1 MFVEREVFGHRFVGI
16 ESEAVQ
22 AIVSGH
28 NFSKVH
34 EFASPARPLS
44 RRMHRDVFDQQ
55 DSFRRGDQRDQ
66 TLDGLPDNP
75 DLSILYCLR
84 IVSFHRCGRFV
95 HAAQV
100 LLVRGGHHFLDL
112 GQFLWLRQPRAIMV
126 HRRSLSS
133 PPRRLKRRCLT
144 VPAIRGM
151 LASVD
156 SSEECDRQGARPL
169 AQERS
174 RLFDQQAEAYDRF
187 RPTYP
192 EAVIDELLGP
202 RPAGLDV
209 LDVGCG
215 TGIASRQMAQRGAKV
230 LGVELAPR
238 MAEIARGHGIDVEIA
253 AFEGWDAA
261 GRTFDRVT
269 SAQAWH
275 WLDLPIATAKAASVL
290 RPGGKLGLIWN
301 AGCQPDDLADALEVV
316 YATVVPRG
324 RHRLFRGYAA
334 NRSSDVKTGLGSEIE
349 AVSAVPDLGAPTEEW
364 FPWTRA
370 YRRDE
375 WLDQLVSRSDH
386 AALDPAVRDRL
397 FEAIGAAID
406 DQGGSFVMNFE
417 TVLITATRLR

>member
-1 MFVEREVFGHRFVGI
+1 
-16 ESEAVQ
+16 
-22 AIVSGH
+22 
-28 NFSKVH
+28 
-34 EFASPARPLS
+34 
-44 RRMHRDVFDQQ
+44 
-55 DSFRRGDQRDQ
+55 
-66 TLDGLPDNP
+66 
-75 DLSILYCLR
+75 
-84 IVSFHRCGRFV
+84 
-95 HAAQV
+95 
-100 LLVRGGHHFLDL
+100 
-112 GQFLWLRQPRAIMV
+112 
-126 HRRSLSS
+126 
-133 PPRRLKRRCLT
+133 
-144 VPAIRGM
+144 
-151 LASVD
+151 VD
-156 SSEECDRQGARPL
+156 ASEERDRLAARPL

-192 EAVIDELLGP
+192 DAVIDELLGP
-202 RPAGLDV
+202 VAVGLDV

-238 MAEIARGHGIDVEIA
+238 MAEIARGHGVAVEIA

-290 RPGGKLGLIWN
+290 RPGGRLGLIWN
-301 AGCQPDDLADALEVV
+301 AGCQADDLADALEEV
-316 YATVVPRG
+316 YASAVPRG
-324 RHRLFRGYAA
+324 GHRLFRGYAA
-334 NRSSDVKTGLGSEIE
+334 DRSSDVKTGLGPEID
-349 AVSAVPDLGAPTEEW
+349 AVSAVPDFGAPTEKW

-370 YRRDE
+370 YQRDE

-386 AALDPAVRDRL
+386 AALEPAVRDRL

-417 TVLITATRLR
+417 TVLITAIRLG

>member
-1 MFVEREVFGHRFVGI
+1 M
-16 ESEAVQ
+16 
-22 AIVSGH
+22 
-28 NFSKVH
+28 
-34 EFASPARPLS
+34 
-44 RRMHRDVFDQQ
+44 D
-55 DSFRRGDQRDQ
+55 
-66 TLDGLPDNP
+66 T
-75 DLSILYCLR
+75 
-84 IVSFHRCGRFV
+84 
-95 HAAQV
+95 
-100 LLVRGGHHFLDL
+100 
-112 GQFLWLRQPRAIMV
+112 
-126 HRRSLSS
+126 
-133 PPRRLKRRCLT
+133 
-144 VPAIRGM
+144 
-151 LASVD
+151 
-156 SSEECDRQGARPL
+156 SEERDRLAARPL

-174 RLFDQQAEAYDRF
+174 RLFGQQAEAYDRF

-192 EAVIDELLGP
+192 DAVIDELLGP
-202 RPAGLDV
+202 VPTGLDV

-238 MAEIARGHGIDVEIA
+238 MAEIARGHGVEVEIA

-386 AALDPAVRDRL
+386 AALEPAVRDRL

-406 DQGGSFVMNFE
+406 DRGGSFVMNFE
-417 TVLITATRLR
+417 TVLITATRLG